1 MGLKSNP
8 KYYIRCTTT
17 NQIMTDSQPQ
27 PPKGVTLQKLPD
39 GTVNPKYVDLLDED
53 KPIAGQKFACLSFIS
68 PEHIIKQRE
77 QYFFQEFVKYWD
89 IHKSTDKFL
98 QFLSF
103 VSYKY
108 GVKFDK
114 LTEDFQQF
122 KESEKEVIAK
132 SDIVDDYKSFLDMN
146 EERLDEEFGAKHEFQ
161 TSVRGI
167 KVRGVFPSQKEAEL
181 RCKMLRE
188 VDPNHDVFVGPVGLW
203 VPFHPEAYKTGRVEY
218 MEDTLNQLMSDKKK
232 NEEQAKSEFD
242 KRVKEAKHKAIEEN
256 KRLAEQ
262 SGNKLT
268 QTLNEQGDLVG
279 VSQSQGTDFAVDPD
293 EAAEDISIEDVRN
306 QLFNADNVVLN
317 PDRSDRGL
325 STLTHPPTAAST
337 DASAVASD
345 VDASADFEEVD

>member
-1 MGLKSNP
+1 
-8 KYYIRCTTT
+8 
-17 NQIMTDSQPQ
+17 MTDSQPQ

-132 SDIVDDYKSFLDMN
+132 TDIVDDYKSFLDMN

-268 QTLNEQGDLVG
+268 QTLNEQGELVG
-279 VSQSQGTDFAVDPD
+279 VSQSQGTDFAVDAD
-293 EAAEDISIEDVRN
+293 EAAEDISIEDVRK

-317 PDRSDRGL
+317 PERSDRGL
-325 STLTHPPTAAST
+325 STLTHPPTAS
-337 DASAVASD
+337 DSAD
-345 VDASADFEEVD
+345 DSADFEEVD